1 MSVMLGRR
9 ERKFGKFCE
18 VSLIPDVVPSNVVV
32 VRLYVTANKVIKPIS
47 NIGARISGGK
57 TS

>member
-9 ERKFGKFCE
+9 EKKFGKFWE
-18 VSLIPDVVPSNVVV
+18 VSLIPDVVPLNVVV
-32 VRLYVTANKVIKPIS
+32 MRLYVTANEVIKPIS

-57 TS
+57 KS